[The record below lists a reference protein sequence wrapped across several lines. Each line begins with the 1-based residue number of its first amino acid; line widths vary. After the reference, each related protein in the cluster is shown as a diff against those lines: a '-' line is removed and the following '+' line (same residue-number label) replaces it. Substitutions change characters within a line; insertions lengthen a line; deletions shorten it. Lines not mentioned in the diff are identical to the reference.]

1 MNENSKPLLPLKE
14 GSLSIHRDQDILTI
28 TSRTNFTLRCNMQY
42 NLCWFTVNGWYFG
55 RVAGILGT
63 INNEAYDDYTM
74 AQGQISENPS
84 SFVPSWLLREYD
96 APPFLASNSIQKTP
110 ISDELCSKDPD
121 YQQKTV
127 EVCQL
132 YFKSDLLSACANHL
146 DPEQFY
152 QMCLDLACRSNRRGD
167 SVSYPANRGACS
179 VALAYIEACATL
191 HIPMRIPEQCIQ

>member
-1 MNENSKPLLPLKE
+1 MKE
-14 GSLSIHRDQDILTI
+14 GSLSIHRDRDILTI
-28 TSRTNFTLRCNMQY
+28 TSSSNFTLRCNMQY

-74 AQGQISENPS
+74 AEGQITQNQS
-84 SFVPSWLLREYD
+84 SFIPSWLIRQD
-96 APPFLASNSIQKTP
+96 PNDPHSSHPSIRLQNTLMTM
-110 ISDELCSKDPD
+110 DNHLCIENPD
-121 YQQKTV
+121 YQQEIT

-146 DPEQFY
+146 DPEEFY
-152 QMCLDLACRSNRRGD
+152 RMCLDVACRSSTRITSD

>member
-1 MNENSKPLLPLKE
+1 MNENDKPLLPLKE
-14 GSLSIHRDQDILTI
+14 GSLSIHRDREILTI
-28 TSRTNFTLRCNMQY
+28 ISPTNFTLRCNMQY
-42 NLCWFTVNGWYFG
+42 NLCWFTINGWYFG

-63 INNEAYDDYTM
+63 INNEAYDDYTT
-74 AQGQISENPS
+74 AYGQISENAS
-84 SFVPSWLLREYD
+84 IFVPSWLLKENNPNPSY
-96 APPFLASNSIQKTP
+96 
-110 ISDELCSKDPD
+110 ISSKSEVSFAGNEICTKDHD
-121 YQQKTV
+121 YEQEIT

-152 QMCLDLACRSNRRGD
+152 RMCLDLACKPSRRMD
-167 SVSYPANRGACS
+167 SRYPANQGACS